1 LEIRKDNRMS
11 ASLIEQLQSARVYD
25 LEQPRFAGMPIHE
38 SHRPSYFYA
47 LHRRHRD
54 TFKPEENGPRSAAS
68 GVLNMMEH
76 SGTHIDALSH
86 QAVNL
91 CLHGNVSIEE
101 AETPFGFKQLG
112 VETVPP
118 LLRRGVLL
126 DVARWKNQ
134 DRLPPRYGISG
145 GELRACAAAQ
155 KVEVRGGDVL
165 LVRTGFATLWHD
177 EAAYL
182 DAAGVAKSGTLWA
195 AECGVAAVGAD
206 NMAWDV
212 PGERDP
218 ESGATLFAHFYLLPQ
233 RGVYII
239 ENLNLEELSRD
250 RQYVFAFVGIPMKLN
265 GATGSPLRPLA
276 LV

>member
-1 LEIRKDNRMS
+1 MS
-11 ASLIEQLQSARVYD
+11 ATLIEQLQSARVYD

-38 SHRPSYFYA
+38 SHRPGYFYA

-54 TFKPEENGPRSAAS
+54 TYNPKEHGPRSSAS

-86 QAVNL
+86 QACDL
-91 CLHGNVSIEE
+91 HLHGSVPIQDV
-101 AETPFGFKQLG
+101 ETPFGFQRLG
-112 VETVPP
+112 IETVPP

-126 DVARWKNQ
+126 DVAAWKKT
-134 DRLPPRYGISG
+134 DRLPPKYSISA
-145 GELRACAAAQ
+145 EEMQACAAAQ
-155 KVEVRGGDVL
+155 KVEVRKGDVL
-165 LVRTGFATLWHD
+165 LVRTGFASLWHD

-182 DAAGVAKSGTLWA
+182 QAAGVAKSGSIWA
-195 AECGVAAVGAD
+195 AERGVVAVGAD

-218 ESGATLFAHFYLLPQ
+218 ESGATLFAHYYLLPQ
-233 RGVYII
+233 KGIYII

-250 RQYVFAFVGIPMKLN
+250 CRYEFAFVGIPMKLN